1 MKAVKAPKKAKGM
14 IDDIRNKFEKIKRS
28 GQTTV
33 DKAVSTIVNLPEQ
46 VKSEVQDKVLSPILN
61 KVEDIKKTAVAVV
74 SGPTDLSKSVR
85 DILKKHGSKTIVKA
99 SIVRTPVSSVV
110 KEALNVVS
118 LGEFKRKLK
127 QQPYDDIF
135 HLFMLMTLSDGTT
148 VSLEKNSIITMR
160 VNPSRKGESREA
172 SPPEGLTLDSL
183 MENTKRKM
191 GAKFI
196 PYSAKSANC
205 QNFILNVL
213 RANKMATPELE
224 TFVKQDTD
232 ALFEGDSGFLRKF
245 SNTVTDLGAKIA
257 TVQEGGAVTSPKKA
271 NAWIQHCKDEA
282 SRRGIS
288 YREAMRSAE
297 TKETYKK

>member
-1 MKAVKAPKKAKGM
+1 MKAVKGPKKAKGL

-46 VKSEVQDKVLSPILN
+46 VKSEVQDKLDPIFQ
-61 KVEDIKKTAVAVV
+61 KAEDIKKTAVAVV
-74 SGPTDLSKSVR
+74 SGPTELSKSVR
-85 DILKKHGSKTIVKA
+85 DILKKHGGKTIVSA

-232 ALFEGDSGFLRKF
+232 ALFEGDEGFLRKF
-245 SNTVTDLGAKIA
+245 SNTITDIGAKIA
-257 TVQEGGAVTSPKKA
+257 TVQEGGAIKKA
-271 NAWIQHCKDEA
+271 NAWIEHCKAEA
-282 SRRGIS
+282 ARRGIS

>member
-1 MKAVKAPKKAKGM
+1 MKQ
-14 IDDIRNKFEKIKRS
+14 S
-28 GQTTV
+28 GQMTR
-33 DKAVSTIVNLPEQ
+33 AVSSIVNLPEQ
-46 VKSEVQDKVLSPILN
+46 VKAEVQDKVIDPIFQ

-74 SGPTDLSKSVR
+74 SGPSDLSKSVR
-85 DILKKHGSKTIVKA
+85 DILKKHGSKTIVNA

-135 HLFMLMTLSDGTT
+135 HLFMLLTLSDGTT

-191 GAKFI
+191 GKKFI

-213 RANKMATPELE
+213 RANKMETPELE

-232 ALFEGDSGFLRKF
+232 ALFDGDDGFLRKF
-245 SNTVTDLGAKIA
+245 SNTITDLGAKVA
-257 TVQEGGAVTSPKKA
+257 TIQEGGAVETKKV
-271 NAWIQHCKDEA
+271 NAWIEHVKAEA
-282 SRRGIS
+282 TRRGIS